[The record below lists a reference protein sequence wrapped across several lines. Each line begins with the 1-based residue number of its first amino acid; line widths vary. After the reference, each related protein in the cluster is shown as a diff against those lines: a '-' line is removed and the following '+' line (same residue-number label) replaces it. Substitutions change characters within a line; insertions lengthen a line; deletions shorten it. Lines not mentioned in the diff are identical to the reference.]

1 MQFVGPEILESFLFE
16 GRKRQVNEGWFPL
29 QFSLKV
35 LGNCQ
40 TSSDHFIT
48 CALHSRN
55 VQFSREGGREGGR
68 CRNTPKCPKVS
79 GAKSGEGGMDAGL
92 LFKAGNDLFGRS
104 ISGQTRTDLKR
115 DQMRSRY
122 KLWEDQQK
130 QK

>member
-1 MQFVGPEILESFLFE
+1 MKVGFLFSFLSKFWEIVKLHLITLSRALSIPEIYNFL
-16 GRKRQVNEGWFPL
+16 W
-29 QFSLKV
+29 
-35 LGNCQ
+35 
-40 TSSDHFIT
+40 
-48 CALHSRN
+48 
-55 VQFSREGGREGGR
+55 REGGGR